1 MAAVVTDRNLRHS
14 AAVTLLI
21 LAVAAVYYG
30 AARLGLLEQL
40 VRGQVTPLWPP
51 TGIAL
56 AGLLVFGLRVWP
68 GIALGAFLANVAIG
82 PTALTVVAI
91 AVGNTLA
98 PLCSYLL
105 LRRVGF
111 HNDLDRLRDAL
122 ALVFLGALG
131 GMLVSSTVGSSV
143 LVLSGAVPAGDFW
156 STWSVWWTGDA
167 MGVLVVAPFLLVLRT
182 AQWPRGVALRRWA
195 EAGAL
200 LIATLAATLLATGSR
215 SASLLFLVFPFLI
228 WAAFRFERAG
238 AASCELGV
246 STLAILAASRGQGPF
261 AHADLLTNMVT
272 LQAFNGAT
280 ALTALLLAAVITER
294 NRTHEQIKRL
304 CARLNDVVAALPD
317 RVVSDQWQTSDD
329 PDGPE
334 NPCGPADDGRP

>member
-1 MAAVVTDRNLRHS
+1 MTAVVTNPELRRKG
-14 AAVTLLI
+14 AATLLV
-21 LAVAAVYYG
+21 LAVAAAYYG

-68 GIALGAFLANVAIG
+68 GIAIGAFLANVSIG
-82 PTALTVVAI
+82 PTAPIVLVI
-91 AVGNTLA
+91 MLGNTLA
-98 PLCSYLL
+98 PVCSYLM

-122 ALVFLGALG
+122 ALVFIGALG
-131 GMLVSSTVGSSV
+131 GMLISATMGSSV
-143 LVLSGAVPAGDFW
+143 LVLSGALPAGGFW

-167 MGVLVVAPFLLVLRT
+167 MGVLVVAPFLLILRE
-182 AQWPRGVALRRWA
+182 ARWPRGVTLLRWA
-195 EAGAL
+195 EAGVL
-200 LIATLAATLLATGSR
+200 LLGTLAVTLLATVGR
-215 SASLLFLVFPFLI
+215 PSLLFLVFPFLI

-238 AASCELGV
+238 AASCALGV
-246 STLAILAASRGQGPF
+246 SMLAILAAGRGTGPF
-261 AHADLLTNMVT
+261 AHEDLFTNMVT

-294 NRTHEQIKRL
+294 NRTHGEINRL
-304 CARLNDVVAALPD
+304 CERLTDMVAAMPD
-317 RVVSDQWQTSDD
+317 HPVTDQWLTPDEPDD
-329 PDGPE
+329 PDGRA
-334 NPCGPADDGRP
+334 GDR